1 LQKCFINN
9 GPVSRTDA
17 AHISGGQSVIRSK
30 NAELT
35 HGFRVPEVI
44 RSSRMG
50 APSSA
55 GQGPPRRGRSI
66 GSYFATR
73 LAVPAVCLVLVWVAV
88 AVAVF
93 VGALRHVVHPSAHRA
108 LIEAV
113 VVAGAGLV
121 VALAVIVLIWAFVR
135 QLTREAA
142 TLAATAGRLAD
153 EQLPTAVARL
163 RDGAREPEA
172 GTQPTTVQPT
182 TGQPARIAEFAAV
195 TAALASMQATATTA
209 AASEAR
215 LRGGFRQ
222 VLTSLGRRNQSLLLR
237 QLRILDTLEQQAAS
251 PAALADLFALDHL
264 TTRMRRHAESLTVLS
279 GAPQARPRI
288 GPVSVIDVIRAAV
301 AETEDYKRV
310 VVRTETE
317 EVVAASAVNDVIH
330 LLAEL
335 IENATLFS
343 PSATR
348 VEVRAERVANGF
360 AIEVE
365 DRGLGIAPDQLSDL
379 NARLASPP
387 DFDIVDADRLG
398 LFVAGLLAARHG
410 IEVSL
415 TPSPYR
421 GTKAIVLLPD
431 ELVLPGTDA
440 DGPAGAARLRSTN
453 ALSLVGVA
461 ASPAL
466 PEPRQGEAD
475 AAGQPGTTFHGLP
488 RRVRPDKQAQ
498 PADQDRPAAHSR
510 EAAPTDAPAPDDA
523 RRLAASLQRSWH
535 RSRADDES
543 GDDTAD
549 ADAADAGAPEDVGR
563 GGWAPDNEE
572 ENRHGW

>member
-1 LQKCFINN
+1 
-9 GPVSRTDA
+9 
-17 AHISGGQSVIRSK
+17 
-30 NAELT
+30 
-35 HGFRVPEVI
+35 
-44 RSSRMG
+44 MG
-50 APSSA
+50 VPSSA
-55 GQGPPRRGRSI
+55 GQVPPRSAGRSI
-66 GSYFATR
+66 GSYVAAR
-73 LAVPAVCLVLVWVAV
+73 LAVPAFCLVLVWGAL
-88 AVAVF
+88 AGAVF
-93 VGALRHVVHPSAHRA
+93 AGALRHVIHPSAHRA

-121 VALAVIVLIWAFVR
+121 VALAVIALIWAFAR
-135 QLTREAA
+135 RLAREDAG
-142 TLAATAGRLAD
+142 LAASARHLAD
-153 EQLPTAVARL
+153 EQLPQAVARL
-163 RDGAREPEA
+163 RDGAAAETV
-172 GTQPTTVQPT
+172 TQQP
-182 TGQPARIAEFAAV
+182 GKQPRIAEFAAV
-195 TAALASMQATATTA
+195 TAALASMQGTATA
-209 AASEAR
+209 AATSEAR

-279 GAPQARPRI
+279 GAPAARPRI
-288 GPVSVIDVIRAAV
+288 GSVSVVDVIRAAV
-301 AETEDYKRV
+301 AETEDSKSG
-310 VVRTETE
+310 VVRPETE
-317 EVVAASAVNDVIH
+317 EVVAASAVNDMIH

-360 AIEVE
+360 AIEGE

-379 NARLASPP
+379 NARLANPP

-410 IEVSL
+410 VEVSL

-431 ELVLPGTDA
+431 ELVLAGADA
-440 DGPAGAARLRSTN
+440 DGQGGGARLRATN

-466 PEPRQGEAD
+466 PEPRQGEG
-475 AAGQPGTTFHGLP
+475 AAGGRSPTTFHGLP
-488 RRVRPDKQAQ
+488 RRVRPDKQPQ
-498 PADQDRPAAHSR
+498 PGEQQDRTAGHTR
-510 EAAPTDAPAPDDA
+510 EAAAPTDAPAPADA

-535 RSRADDES
+535 RSRADDDT
-543 GDDTAD
+543 DD
-549 ADAADAGAPEDVGR
+549 DAGAAGAPDGGLR
-563 GGWAPDNEE
+563 GGWAQHNEE
-572 ENRHGW
+572 EAEW

>member
-1 LQKCFINN
+1 
-9 GPVSRTDA
+9 
-17 AHISGGQSVIRSK
+17 
-30 NAELT
+30 
-35 HGFRVPEVI
+35 
-44 RSSRMG
+44 
-50 APSSA
+50 
-55 GQGPPRRGRSI
+55 
-66 GSYFATR
+66 
-73 LAVPAVCLVLVWVAV
+73 VPAVCLVLVWAAV
-88 AVAVF
+88 AGAVF
-93 VGALRHVVHPSAHRA
+93 AGALHHVVHPSAHRA

-113 VVAGAGLV
+113 VVAGAGLL
-121 VALAVIVLIWAFVR
+121 VALAVIALIWAFAR
-135 QLTREAA
+135 QLAKEAA
-142 TLAATAGRLAD
+142 SLAATARHLAD
-153 EQLPTAVARL
+153 EQLPQAVARL
-163 RDGAREPEA
+163 RDGGGTGETVIQQAARQA
-172 GTQPTTVQPT
+172 
-182 TGQPARIAEFAAV
+182 QPARIAEFAAV
-195 TAALASMQATATTA
+195 TAALVSMQGTATTA

-279 GAPQARPRI
+279 GATAARPRI
-288 GPVSVIDVIRAAV
+288 GPVSVVDVIRAAV

-317 EVVAASAVNDVIH
+317 EVVAAVAVNDMIH

-365 DRGLGIAPDQLSDL
+365 DRGLGIAPNQLSDL

-410 IEVSL
+410 VEVSL

-431 ELVLPGTDA
+431 ELVLAGAGA
-440 DGPAGAARLRSTN
+440 DGTGGPARLRSTN
-453 ALSLVGVA
+453 ALSLIGAA

-466 PEPRQGEAD
+466 PEPRQAEGD
-475 AAGQPGTTFHGLP
+475 VAGQPGTTFHGLP
-488 RRVRPDKQAQ
+488 RRVRPDKQSQQAE
-498 PADQDRPAAHSR
+498 QDHAVGHAR
-510 EAAPTDAPAPDDA
+510 EVAPMDAPAPDDA

-535 RSRADDES
+535 RSRADD
-543 GDDTAD
+543 DTAD
-549 ADAADAGAPEDVGR
+549 DDPAEAGGPDGR
-563 GGWAPDNEE
+563 RPGGWAPDNEE
-572 ENRHGW
+572 EA

>member
-1 LQKCFINN
+1 
-9 GPVSRTDA
+9 
-17 AHISGGQSVIRSK
+17 
-30 NAELT
+30 
-35 HGFRVPEVI
+35 
-44 RSSRMG
+44 MG
-50 APSSA
+50 VPSSA
-55 GQGPPRRGRSI
+55 GQGPPRSAGRSI
-66 GSYFATR
+66 GSYFTAR
-73 LAVPAVCLVLVWVAV
+73 LAVPAFCLVLVWAAV
-88 AVAVF
+88 AGAVF
-93 VGALRHVVHPSAHRA
+93 AGALRHVIHPSAHRA

-121 VALAVIVLIWAFVR
+121 VALAVIALVWAFAR
-135 QLTREAA
+135 RLAREAA
-142 TLAATAGRLAD
+142 GLAATARHLAD
-153 EQLPTAVARL
+153 EQLPQVVARL
-163 RDGAREPEA
+163 RDGEAESVTHQSAR
-172 GTQPTTVQPT
+172 QVQP
-182 TGQPARIAEFAAV
+182 RIAEFAAV
-195 TAALASMQATATTA
+195 TAALASMQGTAAAA

-251 PAALADLFALDHL
+251 PAELADLFALDHL

-279 GAPQARPRI
+279 GAPAARPRI
-288 GPVSVIDVIRAAV
+288 GPVSVVDVIRAAV

-317 EVVAASAVNDVIH
+317 EVVAASAVNDMIH

-365 DRGLGIAPDQLSDL
+365 DRGLGIAPDQLTDL

-410 IEVSL
+410 VEVSL

-431 ELVLPGTDA
+431 ELVLAGADA
-440 DGPAGAARLRSTN
+440 DGPGGAARLRATN
-453 ALSLVGVA
+453 ALSLVGAA

-466 PEPRQGEAD
+466 PEPRQGEGE
-475 AAGQPGTTFHGLP
+475 AGGLPTTTFHGLP
-488 RRVRPDKQAQ
+488 RRVRPEKQSQQ
-498 PADQDRPAAHSR
+498 PEQDHEAGHGHAR

-535 RSRADDES
+535 RSRAE
-543 GDDTAD
+543 DDTPDDD
-549 ADAADAGAPEDVGR
+549 AVQAGEPDDSQRGGWAPDS

-572 ENRHGW
+572 EA